1 MELTKLRKKLNKID
15 PSISAS
21 EEKGCIV
28 LRGEVDEWTSAVKA
42 GRMAVDKK
50 KYLGVIND
58 IRLRGYEEKVNL
70 PEIKD
75 DALEGRSV
83 DVLIIGAGISG
94 CSAAREFAKYNLKT
108 LVVEK
113 GADLAVGQSSRNGG
127 VIHTG
132 LSFGSK
138 SLKLKY
144 NLLGNEYYTQLAEE
158 LDIPLERTGQIMFI
172 RHAYEKPLAH
182 IVKLWGDSKGVPG
195 LKYMKRDELKKID
208 SCVPDWSIGGVFAAS
223 GGITCPYKATIAL
236 AENAADNGVEFS
248 LETAVLDMKLEN
260 GLVSEV
266 ITNRGTIRPKLVVNA
281 AGIYSDKI
289 AEMADDRTFSIHP
302 RKGSYMVIDK
312 KKGDMSRTS
321 LGKAPFTISPYQD
334 AEIGRS
340 PVKFVKA
347 ILSNLHS
354 HSKGTGVIHT
364 IDNNIL
370 LGPEALETPDRE
382 STESVRTTIDSLFDI
397 QHEVTPGIN
406 KSDIITY
413 FSGVRAANYEEDFV
427 VRQGIRT
434 KNIFEMGAI
443 QSPGITAAPAIGV
456 DIAQWSV
463 DYLRKTGVNVE
474 KNENF
479 NPIHRFPPSIK
490 ELPDEDRDEMIR
502 KNPDYGEI
510 VCRCEE
516 ISRGEIIDALKTS
529 IPVYTLDAIK
539 RRVRPGMGRC
549 QGGFCSPQVLKII
562 SEISGKAIEE
572 INKGSEGSRILLG
585 RTK

>member
-1 MELTKLRKKLNKID
+1 MELTKLQKKLNKLD
-15 PSISAS
+15 PSITAS

-28 LRGEVDEWTSAVKA
+28 LRGEVDDWATAVKA
-42 GRMAVDKK
+42 GRTAVDKK

-58 IRLRGYEEKVNL
+58 IRLKGYEEKVIL
-70 PEIKD
+70 PEISD
-75 DALEGRSV
+75 DSLDGREV
-83 DVLIIGAGISG
+83 DVLIIGAGICG
-94 CSAAREFAKYNLKT
+94 CSAAREFARYDLST

-132 LSFGSK
+132 LSFGGK

-144 NLLGNEYYTQLAEE
+144 DLLGNEYYDRLAEE
-158 LDIPLERTGQIMFI
+158 LDIPLEKTGQIMFI
-172 RHAYEKPLAH
+172 RHKYEVPLAH

-195 LKYMKRDELKKID
+195 LKYMTRDELKKID
-208 SCVPDWSIGGVFAAS
+208 QCIPDWSIGGVFAAS
-223 GGITCPYKATIAL
+223 GGVTCPYKATIAL

-248 LETAVLDMKLEN
+248 LETAVLDMKVED
-260 GLVSEV
+260 GLIREV
-266 ITNRGTIRPKLVVNA
+266 ITNRGTIRPKVVVNA

-289 AEMADDRTFSIHP
+289 AEMADDRTFTIHP

-340 PVKFVKA
+340 PVRFVRA

-364 IDNNIL
+364 VDNNIL

-382 STESVRTTIDSLFDI
+382 STESVRETIDHLFNI
-397 QHEVTPGIN
+397 QSEVTPEIR

-434 KNIFEMGAI
+434 ENIFEMGAI
-443 QSPGITAAPAIGV
+443 QSPGITAAPAIGI
-456 DIAQWSV
+456 DIARWAV
-463 DYLRKTGVNVE
+463 DYLRKTGVKVE
-474 KNENF
+474 VNRTF
-479 NPIHRFPPSIK
+479 DPIHRFPPAIREMSD
-490 ELPDEDRDEMIR
+490 DERDEMIK
-502 KNPDYGEI
+502 KNPEYGEI

-516 ISRGEIIDALKTS
+516 ISRGEIIDALKSS
-529 IPVYTLDAIK
+529 IPVYTLDAVK

-549 QGGFCSPQVLKII
+549 QGGFCSPQVLRMI
-562 SEISGKAIEE
+562 SELSGKPVDE
-572 INKGSEGSRILLG
+572 INKGSEGSRVLLG

>member
-75 DALEGRSV
+75 DALEGRDV

-236 AENAADNGVEFS
+236 AENAADNGVEFC

>member
-75 DALEGRSV
+75 DALEGRDV

>member
-1 MELTKLRKKLNKID
+1 MKLSKLERELHKID
-15 PSISAS
+15 PSITAS
-21 EEKGCIV
+21 EEKDCIV
-28 LRGEVDEWTSAVKA
+28 LRGEVDDWQLAVKA

-50 KYLGVIND
+50 RYLGVLND
-58 IRLRGYEEKVNL
+58 IKLRGFEEKPVL
-70 PEIKD
+70 PEISD
-75 DALEGRSV
+75 DSLDGKEV
-83 DVLIIGAGISG
+83 DVLIIGAGICG
-94 CSAAREFAKYNLKT
+94 CSAAREFARYNLKT

-127 VIHTG
+127 VVHTG

-144 NLLGNEYYTQLAEE
+144 DLLGNEYYTRLSEE

-172 RHAYEKPLAH
+172 RHGYEKPIAH
-182 IVKLWGDSKGVPG
+182 IIKLWGDSKGVPG
-195 LKYMKRDELKKID
+195 LKYMKRDELKAID
-208 SCVPDWSIGGVFAAS
+208 ACVPDWSIGGVYAAS

-260 GLVSEV
+260 GLIAEV
-266 ITNRGTIRPKLVVNA
+266 VTNRGTIRPKLVVNA
-281 AGIYSDKI
+281 AGIYSDRI
-289 AEMADDRTFSIHP
+289 AEMADDRTFTIHP

-334 AEIGRS
+334 AEIGGS
-340 PVKFVKA
+340 PAKFVKMVIA
-347 ILSNLHS
+347 NLSA

-382 STESVRTTIDSLFDI
+382 SVETVRETIDPMFEI
-397 QHEVTPGIN
+397 QHEVVPEIK

-434 KNIFEMGAI
+434 RNIFEMGAI
-443 QSPGITAAPAIGV
+443 QSPGITAAPAIGI
-456 DIAQWSV
+456 DIAKWSV
-463 DYLRKTGVNVE
+463 DYLRSTGMNVE
-474 KNENF
+474 PNKSF
-479 NPIHRFPPSIK
+479 NPIHRFPPSMK
-490 ELPDEDRDEMIR
+490 ELSDEERNEYIK

-516 ISRGEIIDALKTS
+516 ISRGEIIDALKS
-529 IPVYTLDAIK
+529 AIPVYTLDGIK

-562 SEISGKAIEE
+562 SEISGKSVEA
-572 INKGSEGSRILLG
+572 INKGYEGSRILLG